1 MKLIPNAGQAW
12 RMWSV
17 RFASLLVVWVLL
29 PVDQQSAILG
39 LVGVPADAIDGALAV
54 LVLVSRLI
62 AQPALTESQD
72 AERTQ

>member
-29 PVDQQSAILG
+29 PENQQGAILS
-39 LVGVPADAIDGALAV
+39 LIGVPADAIDGVLAL

-62 AQPALTESQD
+62 AQPALETSNAD
-72 AERTQ
+72 RS

>member
-1 MKLIPNAGQAW
+1 MKLIPNVRDAW

-29 PVDQQSAILG
+29 PADQQAAILG
-39 LVGVPADAIDGALAV
+39 LVGVPADAIDGVLAV

-62 AQPALTESQD
+62 AQPELQEPHHD
-72 AERTQ
+72 